1 MSVCTLKPDQGSD
14 RVPPTRARKSPR
26 GLPKLGWLLISGLI
40 GLEVVRPNP
49 AGGATSHPF
58 PSALIEP
65 GAKPA
70 ELHVDA
76 RLLRGATWNQRD
88 QRLFFTAAGAEPED
102 TQILVRDNQ
111 GQVNLWLDKTLGVI
125 GLTPSGRSQLL
136 GAQSHTHC
144 LVSYG
149 VGKKGPRTTTVLLES
164 STFNQPNDLR
174 QAPSGDIYFTDPDFV
189 HRARSA
195 VYLLRRSGE
204 LIKLITEMPLP
215 NGLELSPDGRV
226 LYVSDSQEK
235 LWRRYPL
242 MQNGV
247 TSPGTVFFAPET
259 EDQTPPDG
267 MTVDAQGNLYLT
279 GRGGIW
285 VVDPEGTLLG
295 LIPLTGACSSLA
307 FGDDD
312 GKSLFITCD
321 HKLLRLRVKVPG
333 AAWRSS
339 H

>member
-1 MSVCTLKPDQGSD
+1 MLS
-14 RVPPTRARKSPR
+14 
-26 GLPKLGWLLISGLI
+26 WGLI
-40 GLEVVRPNP
+40 GLQILGPSP
-49 AGGATSHPF
+49 TGGATSPPF
-58 PSALIEP
+58 PSTIIEP

-70 ELHVDA
+70 ELHVDT
-76 RLLRGATWNQRD
+76 RLLRGASWNRRD

-102 TQILVRDNQ
+102 TQILVRDGR

-125 GLTPSGRSQLL
+125 GLTPHGRGQLL
-136 GAQSHTHC
+136 GAQSLTHR
-144 LVSYG
+144 LVTFG

-164 STFNQPNDLR
+164 PTFNQPNDLR

-195 VYLLRRSGE
+195 VYLLRRNGE

-242 MQNGV
+242 MKNGV

-267 MTVDAQGNLYLT
+267 MTVDSQGNLYLT

-285 VVDPEGTLLG
+285 VVDPEGNSLG
-295 LIPLTGACSSLA
+295 LIPLAGACSSLA

-321 HKLLRLRVKVPG
+321 HKLLRLRTKVPG
-333 AAWRSS
+333 AAWQP
-339 H
+339 HH